1 MWFDQKSIYAL
12 KYTKE
17 NKKASHRMG
26 RNICRIFLNKDAIFK
41 ICGEFLQLY
50 KETKERKIKLAKVL
64 NRNFTPKDLQMAK
77 KKKKT
82 HKMLLRII
90 SH

>member
-1 MWFDQKSIYAL
+1 
-12 KYTKE
+12 
-17 NKKASHRMG
+17 MG

-41 ICGEFLQLY
+41 IGGEFLQLY

-77 KKKKT
+77 KKKNPQNVA
-82 HKMLLRII
+82 
-90 SH
+90 